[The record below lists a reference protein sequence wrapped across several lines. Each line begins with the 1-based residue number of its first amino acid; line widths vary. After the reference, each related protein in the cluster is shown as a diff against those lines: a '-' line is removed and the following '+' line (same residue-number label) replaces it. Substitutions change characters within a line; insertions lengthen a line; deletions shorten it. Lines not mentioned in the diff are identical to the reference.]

1 MNDDASKSTAFLDR
15 YELRIIFM
23 LVLVLALMALWRWT
37 SPMTPSWAGIDIP
50 HPLTASMSSG
60 QASDAASTYWHS
72 LVLLAAV
79 GLGGMAILQ
88 SSLGLGGVAVGL
100 LAWSLM
106 TSNGYQHFRSPAENQ
121 LIASLRA
128 GDTSLT
134 RQLTRNLPDQD
145 QPALDYVMAQASV
158 IKPRIDAEARSHM
171 RSFLAAQDEGR
182 LTFQPAPQAQ
192 AQIEKAALG
201 NVRSRDATLHL
212 MRAEEQQSL
221 RSSIVL
227 GALIALAAIIASIA
241 RDALKDRQR
250 SSTGRGLL
258 RDSKT

>member
-1 MNDDASKSTAFLDR
+1 
-15 YELRIIFM
+15 
-23 LVLVLALMALWRWT
+23 
-37 SPMTPSWAGIDIP
+37 
-50 HPLTASMSSG
+50 
-60 QASDAASTYWHS
+60 
-72 LVLLAAV
+72 
-79 GLGGMAILQ
+79 
-88 SSLGLGGVAVGL
+88 
-100 LAWSLM
+100 
-106 TSNGYQHFRSPAENQ
+106 
-121 LIASLRA
+121 
-128 GDTSLT
+128 
-134 RQLTRNLPDQD
+134 
-145 QPALDYVMAQASV
+145 MAQASV